1 GVALATLD
9 IQFFERFYHKFDIGQ
24 QGAILF
30 GTNEGTVLYRRPL
43 LTDSMG
49 KSLAQSPLF
58 RQYISTADAGQVT
71 IRSRQDDVTRIHGF

>member
-1 GVALATLD
+1 MCIRDRATLD

-49 KSLAQSPLF
+49 SPWRNRPCSGNTSAL
-58 RQYISTADAGQVT
+58 QTPA
-71 IRSRQDDVTRIHGF
+71 RSRYVPVRTM